1 MKYFTYNQ
9 IYSKLLKIVKRFIK
23 TQNKNELGILR
34 NINYKYSLYPYFWE
48 KIASKSNQELL
59 HAIIINIYKT
69 YDIIKTLNYYL
80 ANMSKNNNE
89 VKYYNIL
96 EYIAISYRHI
106 APTLPKLKILYQIN

>member
-1 MKYFTYNQ
+1 MKMLLTGDSINAKYAKEIGLINDHYP
-9 IYSKLLKIVKRFIK
+9 IAKLDNEVIK
-23 TQNKNELGILR
+23 LAK
-34 NINYKYSLYPYFWE
+34 